1 MSERMPPSL
10 SQYFGEKT
18 DDKVKTIDLSEE
30 LNEASTKITDLKL
43 VDDNLPSAQK
53 NEPEVCRIFAETPPQ
68 AKDQTTSFFDL
79 IGNNHSV
86 SNGLISNLDITP
98 NNDDG
103 FCPRVALGSESDRR
117 RDAWIPNE
125 RTRQCLIA
133 CSTAAPGTYFPD
145 RELLTMP
152 GVLLEED
159 LGDTIGEAVTLCLGE
174 AEAAQRSI
182 LSESDVTQDERG
194 LRELVQAGSYRA
206 AINLTARLLTIYGQ
220 GRGRAGHPSKH
231 SPHSL
236 QLWFTRIALLVKIKA
251 FGIAQS
257 EAAPFGQLDK
267 PDVFYQFYP
276 EMYGGRPGSIASFSF
291 RLLLSELPMHCG
303 KPNDSLTKL
312 YSMKSTIKQMLDNLK
327 QGLSEDGSPIE
338 ISELDRTDSIRLWM
352 GRETRVMHSIVNC
365 ALALKD
371 YELAI
376 VVMEELCHRD
386 GTARH
391 MLYSALGRLRL
402 QVGDVAGAETC
413 FDEARAL
420 RGNTTDLR
428 EYVDRGL
435 LAVAQNSF
443 DEAYVCFQQAST
455 LDPTNVMILNNMGV
469 CLLYGGHLK
478 EAIKVLESAIESN
491 PVHALHESLLLN
503 LCTLYDMESSKGRMK
518 KFALLRQISRYQAD
532 APTTIL
538 EKLYG

>member
-1 MSERMPPSL
+1 MSESVPPSL

-43 VDDNLPSAQK
+43 DDNLPSAKK

-86 SNGLISNLDITP
+86 TSNGLISNLDITP

-103 FCPRVALGSESDRR
+103 FCPRVALGSEADRR
-117 RDAWIPNE
+117 RDAWIPSE

-133 CSTAAPGTYFPD
+133 CATAAPGTYFPD

-159 LGDTIGEAVTLCLGE
+159 LGDNIGEAVTLCLGE

-251 FGIAQS
+251 FAVAQS

-303 KPNDSLTKL
+303 KPKDSLTKL

-338 ISELDRTDSIRLWM
+338 ISESDRTDSIRLWT

-371 YELAI
+371 YELAM
-376 VVMEELCHRD
+376 VMMEELCHRD

-443 DEAYVCFQQAST
+443 DEAYVCFQQASL